1 MKKVLKV
8 VLIIFIISFLAIE
21 SLIIFHGFK
30 DSDSKANYVIVLG
43 AQITGT
49 NPSLTLKNRLDSAS
63 LYLKENN
70 EATVIVSGGTGA
82 SNEFS
87 EAFVMA
93 KYLESQ
99 TIANDR
105 IILEAK
111 SINTFENLKFS
122 IEKIREI
129 DSEKNIEV
137 LIATNDYHLF
147 RSKMLAKRL
156 GIKAGGLASKT
167 PRSTIIKA
175 YVREYFAV
183 IKSFLLDWPIRD

>member
-30 DSDSKANYVIVLG
+30 DSDSKAKYVIVLG
-43 AQITGT
+43 AQIKGT

-70 EATVIVSGGTGA
+70 EATVIVSGKTGA

-137 LIATNDYHLF
+137 
-147 RSKMLAKRL
+147 
-156 GIKAGGLASKT
+156 
-167 PRSTIIKA
+167 
-175 YVREYFAV
+175 
-183 IKSFLLDWPIRD
+183 